1 MGFKWPSVYTN
12 NEYTALELCAAYLFL
27 LKFAG
32 ISSNPRRNA
41 LFPPPLACTCNA
53 CYPNIFEKIRRNYCS
68 RSNIELHCMSREF
81 GRPRF
86 KVIKQAMFALKELS
100 IISLKQNSVLSF
112 PFHSQ
117 TKAEGHGNKRSPKYQ
132 QFKICITSRCRWL
145 EKLHFERKM
154 YTAAVGKAF
163 KFWLFSFFLFQ
174 NQDTKP

>member
-12 NEYTALELCAAYLFL
+12 NEQTALELCAAYLFL

-53 CYPNIFEKIRRNYCS
+53 CYPNSFEKIRRTYCS
-68 RSNIELHCMSREF
+68 RSNIELHCMSRDF

-117 TKAEGHGNKRSPKYQ
+117 TKAEGHGNKRSRKYQ
-132 QFKICITSRCRWL
+132 QFKICITSRCRL
-145 EKLHFERKM
+145 
-154 YTAAVGKAF
+154 
-163 KFWLFSFFLFQ
+163 
-174 NQDTKP
+174 

>member
-12 NEYTALELCAAYLFL
+12 NEQTALELCAAYLFL

-41 LFPPPLACTCNA
+41 LFSPPLACTCNA
-53 CYPNIFEKIRRNYCS
+53 CYPNIFEKIRRAYCS

-117 TKAEGHGNKRSPKYQ
+117 TKAEGHGNKRSRKYQ
-132 QFKICITSRCRWL
+132 QFKICITSRCRLWL
-145 EKLHFERKM
+145 EKLRFERKM

-163 KFWLFSFFLFQ
+163 KF
-174 NQDTKP
+174 